1 MTNFLRNPEIRIHL
15 LLLILGCGVFI
26 AGGFFLGSKPGILI
40 SVGCIFFFL
49 FYLVTTYMRYQKIR
63 KLSVQLDDMLHFQTP
78 IPFDQY
84 KEGELSILESE
95 LSKMTSHLVE
105 QAERLEK
112 DKVYLS
118 DAMADISHQLRSPLT
133 SSQLIV
139 SLLKDPNTENARRKE
154 LLMELSQLLSR
165 INWLIE
171 SMLKMAKMDAG
182 TAYLKSE
189 TIPVEQLLAKAL
201 EPLLIPMEL
210 RGINLIQSY
219 EKAEI
224 TCDLSWTTEAV
235 LNILKNCMEHTPEGG
250 EIHITTVPTA
260 FYTQITIED
269 TGCGFDKEDL
279 PHLFERFYKGKDASS
294 QSVGIGL
301 ALSRMILS
309 AQNATV
315 KAENRLEGVFQDAIS
330 KTGTTGDAQD
340 TNSKTGGARFVI
352 RFYREQAV

>member
-1 MTNFLRNPEIRIHL
+1 MTNFLRNPEIRRHL
-15 LLLILGCGVFI
+15 ALLALGCGALI
-26 AGGFFLGSKPGILI
+26 AGGFYLGNKPGILMCA
-40 SVGCIFFFL
+40 GCGFFFL
-49 FYLVTTYMRYQKIR
+49 FYFSTTYMRYRKIQ
-63 KLSVQLDDMLHFQTP
+63 KLSSQLDDMLHFQTP

-84 KEGELSILESE
+84 REGELSILESE
-95 LSKMTSHLVE
+95 LSKMTYHLVD

-139 SLLKDPNTENARRKE
+139 SLLKDPNTEDSRRKE
-154 LLMELSQLLSR
+154 LLIELSQLLSR

-182 TAYLKSE
+182 TAYLKPE
-189 TIPVEQLLAKAL
+189 TVSVEQLLNRAL

-210 RGINLIQSY
+210 RGVNLVQSY
-219 EKAEI
+219 EQADI

-235 LNILKNCMEHTPEGG
+235 LNILKNCMEHTPAGG
-250 EIHITTVPTA
+250 EIHISTLPTA

-315 KAENRLEGVFQDAIS
+315 KAENRTE
-330 KTGTTGDAQD
+330 
-340 TNSKTGGARFVI
+340 GGARFVI